1 MSQENILFRLVL
13 DSSLFVQLVL
23 ALLLISSLISWSIIL
38 SGGFS
43 LRRVRDSNDA
53 FEKEFW
59 SGRSLTELHQVAK
72 QKASAAPM
80 ERVFSAGIS
89 EFLKLRERRLEPETL
104 IEGARSAMRA
114 SLRRERRTMDAHAAS
129 LSAFASVGPLLG
141 ALGFFAFLAQ
151 SLADASSAQS
161 MGFANFAPHLADAL
175 IIAALGVFVA
185 IPARF
190 FAHRYE
196 TGVKHVV
203 WDLENFIDEFGNI
216 LIRNSHS
223 SVQSMNPKKRREE
236 DEAEKAEEPDK
247 KE

>member
-1 MSQENILFRLVL
+1 
-13 DSSLFVQLVL
+13 
-23 ALLLISSLISWSIIL
+23 
-38 SGGFS
+38 
-43 LRRVRDSNDA
+43 
-53 FEKEFW
+53 
-59 SGRSLTELHQVAK
+59 
-72 QKASAAPM
+72 
-80 ERVFSAGIS
+80 
-89 EFLKLRERRLEPETL
+89 
-104 IEGARSAMRA
+104 
-114 SLRRERRTMDAHAAS
+114 
-129 LSAFASVGPLLG
+129 LG

-161 MGFANFAPHLADAL
+161 MGFFNFAPHLADAL
-175 IIAALGVFVA
+175 IIAALGVIVA